1 MVILVDSRERLESNL
16 KVMSGVLSRLE
27 LKVNWKKT
35 TVIRVARQ
43 KGRCK
48 VRIGD
53 IEVEQNDEMKY
64 LGVMISSDGN
74 MEKVV
79 QARIG
84 SAVRRIGG
92 MSEAALQKK
101 DLSKKPNVKS

>member
-43 KGRCK
+43 KGQCE
-48 VRIGD
+48 VRKSD
-53 IEVEQNDEMKY
+53 MEIEQVNEMC
-64 LGVMISSDGN
+64 VMISSDGN
-74 MEKVV
+74 MEKKVE
-79 QARIG
+79 ARIR
-84 SAVRRIGG
+84 SAVRMIQG
-92 MSEAALQKK
+92 MSEAVLRRKE
-101 DLSKKPNVKS
+101 LSKKTNLSHE